1 VVLAGAGPDV
11 RPRISAQLVRHG
23 YRVIETST
31 VEQTLA
37 AAEKSVQ
44 AILLDTAIDG
54 MNGWEILPLLRRL
67 DPESRTPVVL
77 LSVDGAHANV
87 ELPLGVD
94 GQISKPLDEGV
105 LLSELARVLCGP
117 GDKARILVIED
128 DHDLARVIAEIFSQE
143 CIQVH
148 CAHTLQE
155 AIDACFAF
163 QPHLIVLDI
172 GLPDGNGFNIVDW
185 LRKNE
190 SLAGLPLVV
199 YSGRELSPVERHSL
213 TLGPTHFL
221 AKARVQPQQ
230 LEALVLTMLRRSR
243 MMEDAPAVRESS
255 VPNP

>member
-1 VVLAGAGPDV
+1 LET

-31 VEQTLA
+31 VEQTLS

-44 AILLDTAIDG
+44 AILLDTALDG

-77 LSVDGAHANV
+77 LSVDDAQATV
-87 ELPLGVD
+87 QQPLPVD
-94 GQISKPLDEGV
+94 GKLSTPLNEDV
-105 LLSELARVLCGP
+105 LLAELARVLSVP
-117 GDKARILVIED
+117 GDKARILVVED
-128 DHDLARVIAEIFSQE
+128 DRDLARVIAEVFSRE
-143 CIQVH
+143 FIQVQ

-155 AIDACFAF
+155 SIDACFAF

-185 LRKNE
+185 LRQNE
-190 SLAGLPLVV
+190 GLARLPLVV
-199 YSGRELSPVERHSL
+199 YSGRELSHAERRHL
-213 TLGPTHFL
+213 TLGPTYFL

-243 MMEDAPAVRESS
+243 LTEDAPLRESS